1 MTNTQTR
8 GESPSAEAADQG
20 RRRKA
25 TLAQAFSLAA
35 DEYDE
40 ANGHFFNPI
49 GARLARLAGLRA
61 GDRVLDVGCGRGA
74 VLFAALAEVGP
85 EGYVAG
91 VDLAP
96 GMVRA
101 TAAQAAGRGLRNVAV
116 RVDDAESLGFPDGS
130 FEAALSSF
138 AVIFT
143 PDPVAALGSVRRVL
157 VPGGRLGFTAFG
169 ADQAGWDRP
178 RAALNAFLPAEAARR
193 RQSRAAR
200 YNALGRSSEEAAEL
214 LHRAGFTDVRTV
226 EHLAATHYPDAEAWW
241 RSVRTCAWRDLLEA
255 VPAGRLDE
263 ARQAAFA
270 ALAPLAA
277 PDGSLV
283 RRTAVRYTTA
293 LRE

>member
-1 MTNTQTR
+1 MTNTQLR
-8 GESPSAEAADQG
+8 GESPADPAQAAH
-20 RRRKA
+20 RRKQA
-25 TLAQAFSLAA
+25 LAHAFSLAA
-35 DEYDE
+35 EEYDE
-40 ANGHFFNPI
+40 ANGGFFNPI
-49 GARLARLAGLRA
+49 GAKLAGLAGLRP

-85 EGYVAG
+85 EGYVVG

-101 TAAQAAGRGLRNVAV
+101 TCSEATGRGLRNVSV
-116 RVDDAESLGFPDGS
+116 RVDDAEALGFPDHS

-143 PDPVAALGSVRRVL
+143 PDPAAALASLHRVL

-169 ADQAGWDRP
+169 ADEPGWERP
-178 RAALNAFLPAEAARR
+178 GAALNAFLPPEAARL

-200 YNALGRSSEEAAEL
+200 FNPLGRSPEEAAEL
-214 LHRAGFTDVRTV
+214 LHRSGFTDVRTI
-226 EHLAATHYPDAEAWW
+226 EYPAATHYPDAEAWW
-241 RSVRTCAWRDLLEA
+241 RSQRAGGWRGVLEA
-255 VPAGRLDE
+255 IPAGRLDE
-263 ARQAAFA
+263 AKQAALA
-270 ALAPLAA
+270 ALAPLGA

-283 RRTAVRYTTA
+283 RRTAIRYTTA

>member
-1 MTNTQTR
+1 MTNTQLR
-8 GESPSAEAADQG
+8 GESPAGQDDAA

-25 TLAQAFSLAA
+25 ALAHAFTLAA

-40 ANGHFFNPI
+40 ANGGFFNPI
-49 GARLARLAGLRA
+49 GARLARLAGLRP

-85 EGYVAG
+85 EGYVVG
-91 VDLAP
+91 IDLAP

-101 TAAQAAGRGLRNVAV
+101 TAAQAAGHGLRNVNV
-116 RVDDAESLGFPDGS
+116 RVDDAEALGFPDHS

-143 PDPVAALGSVRRVL
+143 PDPVAALASVHRVL
-157 VPGGRLGFTAFG
+157 VPGGRFGFTAFG
-169 ADQAGWDRP
+169 ADEPGWERP
-178 RAALNAFLPAEAARR
+178 GAALNAFLPAPAARL

-200 YNALGRSSEEAAEL
+200 FNPLGRSPEEAAEL

-226 EHLAATHYPDAEAWW
+226 EHPAATHYPSAEAWW
-241 RSVRTCAWRDLLEA
+241 RSQRAGGWRGVLEA
-255 VPAGRLDE
+255 IPAERLDE
-263 ARQAAFA
+263 ARAAALA

-277 PDGSLV
+277 ADGTLV
-283 RRTAVRYTTA
+283 RRTAIRYTTA